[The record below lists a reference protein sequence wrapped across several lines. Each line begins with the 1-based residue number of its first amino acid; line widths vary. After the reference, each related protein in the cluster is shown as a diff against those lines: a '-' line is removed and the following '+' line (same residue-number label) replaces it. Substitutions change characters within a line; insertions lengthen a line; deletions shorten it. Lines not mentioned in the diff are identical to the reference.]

1 MYLKCKKLSKKK
13 IEKKDWVSQVV
24 DLKLTK
30 KLEGKWEKKDGCCQV
45 VYLKCRRFA
54 KKKRD
59 KKDGVSQVV
68 DLKLTKNIKGKQK
81 KKMGVGQSCVFE

>member
-1 MYLKCKKLSKKK
+1 M
-13 IEKKDWVSQVV
+13 
-24 DLKLTK
+24 
-30 KLEGKWEKKDGCCQV
+30 
-45 VYLKCRRFA
+45 KCRRFA

-81 KKMGVGQSCVFE
+81 KKMGLDKVVYLNNKRFTIRTNEKKDGIV

>member
-1 MYLKCKKLSKKK
+1 MKCKRLAMK
-13 IEKKDWVSQVV
+13 
-24 DLKLTK
+24 
-30 KLEGKWEKKDGCCQV
+30 
-45 VYLKCRRFA
+45 RRE
-54 KKKRD
+54 

>member
-1 MYLKCKKLSKKK
+1 M
-13 IEKKDWVSQVV
+13 
-24 DLKLTK
+24 
-30 KLEGKWEKKDGCCQV
+30 
-45 VYLKCRRFA
+45 KCRRFA

-81 KKMGVGQSCVFE
+81 KRWGLDKVVYLNNKRFTMRTNEKKDGIV

>member
-1 MYLKCKKLSKKK
+1 MRTKEKKDGFDWIVDLKLSKK
-13 IEKKDWVSQVV
+13 
-24 DLKLTK
+24 LK
-30 KLEGKWEKKDGCCQV
+30 GKWEKKNGCCRV

-81 KKMGVGQSCVFE
+81 KKMGVGPSCVFEL